1 MEFEMLQHH
10 QSGKIL
16 HPDMFPTHF
25 TNVEEL
31 EDFMS
36 APTLELIEDLAEVS
50 GDIMILGVAGKM
62 GVTLA
67 RVIKRA
73 APDKRVI
80 GVARFSEAGMKEQL
94 ESWGVETIVCDL
106 LDRKAV
112 NELPKLAN
120 VIYMAG
126 LKFDFRG
133 REDFLWAMNVIAPA
147 IVAEAFAGSR
157 IVALSTIHVYPWS
170 NPLHG
175 GVTELSPPLAR
186 PGEYANSV
194 VGRERIFQYYS
205 RLNSSPGRN
214 VRFVYAIDMRYG
226 VLQEIAS
233 WVLAGNEIPLETG
246 MVNIMWQGDAINH
259 FARLLRHCE
268 VPATPINI
276 GGPEAVSV
284 RRVATLFGEIFGI
297 EPKFRGQ
304 EAECLFVN
312 CDAAAELL
320 GNPVV
325 PVNAMVRWVAEWVK
339 SGKPALGKPS
349 KFEVRTGV
357 F

>member
-1 MEFEMLQHH
+1 MPQQR
-10 QSGKIL
+10 QSATIL
-16 HPDMFPTHF
+16 RPDMFPTHF
-25 TNVEEL
+25 KDVDNLEE
-31 EDFMS
+31 FMS
-36 APTLELIEDLAEVS
+36 TPTLALVEDLAAVP

-73 APDKRVI
+73 APEKRVI
-80 GVARFSEAGMKEQL
+80 GVARFSEPGMREQL
-94 ESWGVETIVCDL
+94 ESWGIETIVCDL
-106 LDRKAV
+106 LDRRAV
-112 NELPKLAN
+112 KELPKLPN
-120 VIYMAG
+120 IIYMAG
-126 LKFDFRG
+126 LKFDFHG
-133 REDFLWAMNVIAPA
+133 REDFLWAMNTIAPA
-147 IVAEAFAGSR
+147 IVAEVFAGSR

-175 GVTELSPPLAR
+175 GVTEQSPPLAR

-205 RLNSSPGRN
+205 RLHNTPGRN

-233 WVLAGNEIPLETG
+233 WVLSGQEIPLETG

-297 EPKFRGQ
+297 EPKFKGQ
-304 EAECLFVN
+304 ESECLFVN

-320 GNPVV
+320 GNPIV
-325 PVNAMVRWVAEWVK
+325 PVNVMIRWVAEWVK
-339 SGKPALGKPS
+339 SGKPTLGKPS
-349 KFEVRTGV
+349 KFEVRSGV